1 MTATV
6 ALVSLGCAKN
16 LVDSE
21 VMLGLLEQAGF
32 EIVDE
37 VDEAD
42 AVIVNTCGFI
52 KPAAEE
58 SLGAL
63 LDLDDLK
70 RGRCRALICAGCLTQ
85 RYADGLAEQLPE
97 VDAFFGPDA
106 VPEVARIVT
115 EALDGR
121 GALSAETPRYLMNAA
136 TPRLRTGAE
145 WLACV
150 KIAEGCDHACGY
162 CLIPQ
167 LRGRYRSRPP
177 DDVRAEVHR
186 LMEEGVREIC
196 LIAQDTSWYGHDLD
210 PPRDLPGLLATLE
223 LDGWDGW
230 LRLQYLH
237 PDYVTDALV
246 ETVAEIEA
254 VVPYFDIPL
263 QHADGEVLRAMR
275 RRGDADAYLELI
287 GRIRGRLPEA
297 ALRTTFIVGYPGETQ
312 TAFERLLRFVQRV
325 RFDRLS
331 AFRYWDEEGAP
342 SHELPGKVP
351 EALAEERL
359 TELLRVQESVSY
371 DINRGLIG
379 GELRVLVE
387 GRGEAGEVL
396 GRSYRDAP
404 EVDGNVILRGAHAGD
419 VRPGSFVDALIE
431 EAEEHDLIGR
441 PMCARSAQA

>member
-32 EIVDE
+32 EIVEE
-37 VDEAD
+37 VEDAD
-42 AVIVNTCGFI
+42 AVIVNSCGFI

-63 LDLDDLK
+63 LDLADLK
-70 RGRCRALICAGCLTQ
+70 SGRCRALICAGCLTQ
-85 RYADGLAEQLPE
+85 RYTDGLADQLPE
-97 VDAFFGPDA
+97 VDAFIGPDA
-106 VPEVARIVT
+106 VPEIARIVA
-115 EALDGR
+115 EALDGPV
-121 GALSAETPRYLMNAA
+121 ALSAETPQYLMDAA

-150 KIAEGCDHACGY
+150 KVAEGCDHACGY

-177 DDVRAEVHR
+177 DDLRAEVHR
-186 LMEEGVREIC
+186 LIGEGVREIC

-210 PPRDLPGLLATLE
+210 PPRDLPGLLAALD

-246 ETVAEIEA
+246 DAVATIEA
-254 VVPYFDIPL
+254 VVPYFDIPF
-263 QHADGEVLRAMR
+263 QHADGDVLRAMR
-275 RRGDADAYLELI
+275 RRGDADTYLELL
-287 GRIRGRLPEA
+287 GRIRARIPEA
-297 ALRTTFIVGYPGETQ
+297 ALRTTFIVGYPGETPA
-312 TAFERLLRFVQRV
+312 AFERLLEFVQEARL
-325 RFDRLS
+325 DRLS

-342 SHELPGKVP
+342 SHALPDKVP
-351 EALAEERL
+351 EDLAEERL
-359 TELLRVQESVSY
+359 AELLRVQESVSY
-371 DINRGLIG
+371 DINRGFVG
-379 GELRVLVE
+379 GDLRVLVE
-387 GRGEAGEVL
+387 GPGDAGEAL

-404 EVDGNVILRGAHAGD
+404 EVDGNVILRGAEDAP
-419 VRPGSFVDALIE
+419 PGSFVDALIE
-431 EAEEHDLIGR
+431 EAEEHDLIGHV
-441 PMCARSAQA
+441 ARN